1 MTPGRH
7 ILMGKRDA
15 RQFQRATD
23 TNKQGWNIV
32 ELESRRQLRRKVN
45 ELIELVDDPTITTRD
60 MQEQLLLGI
69 ATFGELFAMQLVRS
83 LHRNDE
89 HERQSIVWLL
99 TLLDDQSTIP
109 LLEQMSRDEG
119 QSRSIRLS
127 AALALAGMGATAE
140 MMDETWRKRLYATG

>member
-1 MTPGRH
+1 M
-7 ILMGKRDA
+7 LMGKRDA
-15 RQFQRATD
+15 RQFQHVAD

-45 ELIELVDDPTITTRD
+45 ELIELVDDPTITTND
-60 MQEQLLLGI
+60 MREQLLLGI
-69 ATFGELFAMQLVRS
+69 ATFDEQLALQLVRS
-83 LHRNDE
+83 LQRNDQ

-99 TLLDDQSTIP
+99 TLLDDQRTIP

-127 AALALAGMGATAE
+127 AALALAGMGATTE
-140 MMDETWRKRLYATG
+140 MIDNETWHKRLYATG